1 MQPSR
6 PRLGQ
11 MLVEASLLTEEQLAH
26 LLERQKVDGRR
37 LGSLVVDA
45 GLVDEATIT
54 QVLSRQLN
62 APWVSLYH
70 VDFYRQLLNL
80 VPHEVAEQHCL
91 IPVYVREVRRQ
102 GATLYVAMEDPTSDD
117 ARRACEQAA
126 GLPVRAMIAPPS
138 DIRKAIRVYYGVRE
152 GGIPTRRITKPASLA
167 APPASARPADEPS
180 APPSGRPPPDEPSA
194 TPSSRPAP
202 DESRPTPSERPLAD
216 EHPAPIGG
224 RPVGRRPGATSPPH
238 DAEPALGPSQLPPP
252 ATPPLGLP
260 RMMRLTL
267 LDGTEIA
274 IPAPRSPS
282 RSGSRREAGREGAWT
297 RDTQLTARDLIAALR
312 AVAQGAEASEV
323 LDSSATW
330 EALFAALLSVLLR
343 KHLIA
348 DWEFVEEL
356 KKV

>member
-1 MQPSR
+1 
-6 PRLGQ
+6 
-11 MLVEASLLTEEQLAH
+11 MLVEANLLTEEQLAR
-26 LLERQKVDGRR
+26 LLARQKDDGRR
-37 LGSLVVDA
+37 LGALVVEA
-45 GLVDEATIT
+45 GLVDEAALT

-102 GATLYVAMEDPTSDD
+102 GATLYVAMEDPTNDE
-117 ARRACEQAA
+117 ARRACEQAS

-138 DIRKAIRVYYGVRE
+138 DIRNAIRVYYGARD
-152 GGIPTRRITKPASLA
+152 G
-167 APPASARPADEPS
+167 APPPPRPRRPSPSQRPAGASSRPPPPADEP
-180 APPSGRPPPDEPSA
+180 PPSSTA
-194 TPSSRPAP
+194 RPAP
-202 DESRPTPSERPLAD
+202 AAAPAPVVQARRVAAPTPGE
-216 EHPAPIGG
+216 
-224 RPVGRRPGATSPPH
+224 
-238 DAEPALGPSQLPPP
+238 AEPAIAPSQLPPP

-274 IPAPRSPS
+274 IPAPR
-282 RSGSRREAGREGAWT
+282 RRRRGSRPDLEAELNEGAGVWT
-297 RDTQLTARDLIAALR
+297 RDTQLTAHDLIGALR
-312 AVAQGAEASEV
+312 AVAQGAAASDV
-323 LDSSATW
+323 LDPSATW

>member
-1 MQPSR
+1 MQPPR

-11 MLVEASLLTEEQLAH
+11 MLVEANLLSEEQLAR
-26 LLERQKVDGRR
+26 LLARQKEDGRK
-37 LGSLVVDA
+37 LGALVVEA
-45 GLVDEATIT
+45 GLVDEAALT

-80 VPHEVAEQHCL
+80 VPHEIAEQYCL
-91 IPVYVREVRRQ
+91 IPVHVREVRRQ
-102 GATLYVAMEDPTSDD
+102 GATLYVAMEDPTNEV
-117 ARRACEQAA
+117 ARRACEQTS

-138 DIRKAIRVYYGVRE
+138 DIRKAIKVYYGVRE
-152 GGIPTRRITKPASLA
+152 GAPPPPPPRKAARSAANIPSPPPSSASPSSQPPPHEEP
-167 APPASARPADEPS
+167 APPASRSTPNTPRRQPAPSPHAETEPS
-180 APPSGRPPPDEPSA
+180 
-194 TPSSRPAP
+194 
-202 DESRPTPSERPLAD
+202 LAL
-216 EHPAPIGG
+216 
-224 RPVGRRPGATSPPH
+224 S
-238 DAEPALGPSQLPPP
+238 PSQVPLP
-252 ATPPLGLP
+252 ATPPLGSP

-274 IPAPRSPS
+274 IPAPR
-282 RSGSRREAGREGAWT
+282 RRARQGSRPDEPREGAWT
-297 RDTQLTARDLIAALR
+297 RDTQLTANDLIAALR

-323 LDSSATW
+323 LDPSATW

>member
-11 MLVEASLLTEEQLAH
+11 MLVEANLLSEEQLAG
-26 LLERQKVDGRR
+26 LLARQKEDGRR
-37 LGSLVVDA
+37 LGALVVEA
-45 GLVDEATIT
+45 GLVDEAALT

-91 IPVYVREVRRQ
+91 IPVHVREVRRQ
-102 GATLYVAMEDPTSDD
+102 GATLYVAMEDPTNDA
-117 ARRACEQAA
+117 ARRACEQAS
-126 GLPVRAMIAPPS
+126 GLPVRAMIAPPT

-152 GGIPTRRITKPASLA
+152 GVPLPPPPRKAGRHHQVASPLPSPSPSFSPPPSSRPPPAHDEPA
-167 APPASARPADEPS
+167 APASARSAPS
-180 APPSGRPPPDEPSA
+180 AQR
-194 TPSSRPAP
+194 RQPAP
-202 DESRPTPSERPLAD
+202 AHASAE
-216 EHPAPIGG
+216 
-224 RPVGRRPGATSPPH
+224 
-238 DAEPALGPSQLPPP
+238 AEPALAPSQVPLP

-274 IPAPRSPS
+274 IPAPR
-282 RSGSRREAGREGAWT
+282 RRARQGSRPDDPREGAWT
-297 RDTQLTARDLIAALR
+297 RDTQLTANDLIAALR

-323 LDSSATW
+323 LDPSATW